1 MGEWY
6 PSCTSTVSTDK
17 NDFGGNNSMLDVAFF
32 GFFKSLSLGGALA
45 VFGGGI
51 ILATI
56 ALVLIFLKDKK

>member
-1 MGEWY
+1 M
-6 PSCTSTVSTDK
+6 DA
-17 NDFGGNNSMLDVAFF
+17 AFF

-56 ALVLIFLKDKK
+56 ALVLIFLKEKK

>member
-1 MGEWY
+1 
-6 PSCTSTVSTDK
+6 
-17 NDFGGNNSMLDVAFF
+17 MLDVAFF

-56 ALVLIFLKDKK
+56 ALVLIFLKEKK

>member
-1 MGEWY
+1 ML
-6 PSCTSTVSTDK
+6 TVLEHLVHTKTFLEAVNIMMDA
-17 NDFGGNNSMLDVAFF
+17 AFF

-56 ALVLIFLKDKK
+56 ALVLIFLREKK